1 MKLLNMELLKSVSDI
16 KQVLKYFANRLITC
30 IGVMKSFA
38 AKALVERKD
47 KGIISHIANV
57 PWFAFENICLHPE
70 GGKSLLRS
78 TDKWNKYLCSSKD

>member
-47 KGIISHIANV
+47 KGIISHPANV
-57 PWFAFENICLHPE
+57 P
-70 GGKSLLRS
+70 
-78 TDKWNKYLCSSKD
+78 